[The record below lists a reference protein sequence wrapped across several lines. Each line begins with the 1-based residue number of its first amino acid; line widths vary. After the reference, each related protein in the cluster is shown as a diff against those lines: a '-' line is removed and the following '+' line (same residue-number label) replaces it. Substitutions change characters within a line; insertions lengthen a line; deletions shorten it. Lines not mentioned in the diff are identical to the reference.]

1 MTFLERKG
9 EGWKQGGRKGKQE
22 ERGGGGR
29 EGAKGKQKGRKEK
42 GKKESQRGEAREGN
56 EGRIK
61 RKLIL
66 IMLLVYEEEILIE
79 VTLTSVL
86 GLPQSIAIDEA
97 RQEIQA
103 GL

>member
-1 MTFLERKG
+1 MPYLLNISLIISCFL
-9 EGWKQGGRKGKQE
+9 
-22 ERGGGGR
+22 
-29 EGAKGKQKGRKEK
+29 GRKEK